1 MFNKVKN
8 TCVECPSGFYGLQCN
23 ESCPFPSYGVS
34 CRLYCTCEIHQCNNI
49 NGCHLGTRTDMIR
62 FAQTSA
68 SNILQSLSKNA
79 TKTITRSSDSYFNT
93 DESTITK
100 TQPLMLNPNKEDQKT
115 SIKVAILILG
125 VVCVILCVLYVA
137 SYTIKSNGNP
147 VNSFTLEIEERE
159 FELN

>member
-1 MFNKVKN
+1 
-8 TCVECPSGFYGLQCN
+8 
-23 ESCPFPSYGVS
+23 
-34 CRLYCTCEIHQCNNI
+34 
-49 NGCHLGTRTDMIR
+49 MIR

-68 SNILQSLSKNA
+68 SNIPQSLSKNA
-79 TKTITRSSDSYFNT
+79 TKAITDSYFNT

-100 TQPLMLNPNKEDQKT
+100 TQTLMLNPNTEDQKT
-115 SIKVAILILG
+115 SIKVSILILG

-137 SYTIKSNGNP
+137 SYAIKSNGNP

>member
-1 MFNKVKN
+1 
-8 TCVECPSGFYGLQCN
+8 
-23 ESCPFPSYGVS
+23 
-34 CRLYCTCEIHQCNNI
+34 
-49 NGCHLGTRTDMIR
+49 MIR

-137 SYTIKSNGNP
+137 SYAIKSNGNP